1 MGDPRYIGMPIK
13 GISLKIAFDKLRIK
27 RLKKYTVMTW
37 YKNNDL
43 LDLKQKNI
51 AHGQSS
57 RSKHFLR
64 VLNKS
69 YHV

>member
-1 MGDPRYIGMPIK
+1 MPIK
-13 GISLKIAFDKLRIK
+13 GISLKIAFDKLGIK

-57 RSKHFLR
+57 KNTF
-64 VLNKS
+64 
-69 YHV
+69 